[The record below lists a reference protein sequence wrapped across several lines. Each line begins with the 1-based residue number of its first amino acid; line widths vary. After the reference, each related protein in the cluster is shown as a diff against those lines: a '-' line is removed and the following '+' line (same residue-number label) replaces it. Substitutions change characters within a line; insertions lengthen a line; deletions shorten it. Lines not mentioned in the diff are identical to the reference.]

1 MGKNKAEGEK
11 SHPVLACG
19 VMSVR
24 SSVFWVQAQNRHQC
38 ALISGAI
45 RLPQPRSAPRWGCLQ
60 EKDHKWPQK
69 VSSGKAHRGLARE
82 SWKGKPGQ
90 ILCPGER
97 RGQDVAGPGLG
108 AGIALVLNCGT
119 FIHHWPEASPRFC
132 GHPAASGVGEGCYAR
147 ERQVTHAS
155 GHSRW
160 FLKKSGPDS
169 SIPQGH
175 MPVTGARSGSSPG
188 LPTRPLI
195 HCGPGFLVDFSTK
208 LKTNLT
214 WMCFRRRK
222 KCSGHCVLFLLLQ
235 I

>member
-1 MGKNKAEGEK
+1 MAPE
-11 SHPVLACG
+11 
-19 VMSVR
+19 
-24 SSVFWVQAQNRHQC
+24 SVFWEGPQGSCKGELEREARTDTV
-38 ALISGAI
+38 SWGA
-45 RLPQPRSAPRWGCLQ
+45 AGAGCG
-60 EKDHKWPQK
+60 WT
-69 VSSGKAHRGLARE
+69 
-82 SWKGKPGQ
+82 
-90 ILCPGER
+90 
-97 RGQDVAGPGLG
+97 GLG